1 MRKVMLVVALLLLGS
16 WLLWGAPPVRPT
28 PAVTPAAAT
37 TVEPVDTRGGEVSPQ
52 ALPASATPQPTNGA
66 PVSGAAAHA
75 DEEGM
80 MEGGFDP
87 ARPPVGAPDAAALQL
102 AFTQA
107 TRYVETINNYGYGD
121 AGINDFIGRAKP
133 YMTPDFY
140 EEWNDIG
147 AVADEQGADSTAWTT
162 YQTTQTRHAAR
173 TGTPT
178 VTKWTPT
185 TLELAVPYRT
195 ADIPQ
200 GAQVPETTT
209 ERFARVLL
217 VRSSDTWLVQQA
229 STDF

>member
-1 MRKVMLVVALLLLGS
+1 MLVAALLLLGS

-28 PAVTPAAAT
+28 PAVTPAAASD
-37 TVEPVDTRGGEVSPQ
+37 EPVDTRSGEATPQ
-52 ALPASATPQPTNGA
+52 PPPAAPATPQPTNEA
-66 PVSGAAAHA
+66 PVSGAATHA

-80 MEGGFDP
+80 REGGFDP
-87 ARPPVGAPDAAALQL
+87 DHPPAGAPDATALQL

-107 TRYVETINNYGYGD
+107 IGYVETINSYGYGD
-121 AGINDFIGRAKP
+121 EGINDFIGRAKP

-147 AVADEQGADSTAWTT
+147 AIADEQGADSPAWTT
-162 YQTTQTRHAAR
+162 YQTTKTRHAAR

-200 GAQVPETTT
+200 GTQVPQTAT
-209 ERFARVLL
+209 ERFARILL
-217 VRSSDTWLVQQA
+217 VRAGGTWLVQQA
-229 STDF
+229 ATDF